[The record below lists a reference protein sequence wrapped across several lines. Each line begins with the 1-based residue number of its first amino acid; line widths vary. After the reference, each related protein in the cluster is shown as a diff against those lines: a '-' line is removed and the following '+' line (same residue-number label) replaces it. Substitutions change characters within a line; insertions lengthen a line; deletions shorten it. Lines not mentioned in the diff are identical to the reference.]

1 MIFAQ
6 SWNMPW
12 FDVSDGRLAYRGRID
27 RAPFDAWIATPEGSN
42 ALAAAA
48 SLMRFKV
55 LGRNRA
61 ARRELWTALS
71 DAARAEPL
79 ASAINAAAGE
89 FLRAMTELP
98 YAAGLPRAQ
107 VGLRRVV
114 VVPRVMIAGRARTA
128 VTPRIANSPTLLEL
142 DTSLVAFFLDEILV
156 QLDHALQRARPTPG
170 RPVHGSQDWACIGI
184 DTRYVWVDP
193 YWSGPGWFGHV
204 FLYEWPQGRIARR
217 DRKGLERAL
226 VDLQEGLS
234 TLSRER
240 RHELVR
246 TAVNQ

>member
-1 MIFAQ
+1 
-6 SWNMPW
+6 MPW

-27 RAPFDAWIATPEGSN
+27 RGPFDAWIATPEGSN
-42 ALAAAA
+42 ALAATA
-48 SLMRFKV
+48 SQMRFKV

-61 ARRELWTALS
+61 ARRDMWNALS

-79 ASAINAAAGE
+79 ASAVNGAAGE

-128 VTPRIANSPTLLEL
+128 VTPKIANSPALLEL
-142 DTSLVAFFLDEILV
+142 DESVVAFFQDEIIV
-156 QLDHALQRARPTPG
+156 QLDHAVQRARPTPT
-170 RPVHGSQDWACIGI
+170 RPVHGSQEWACVGI

-204 FLYEWPQGRIARR
+204 FLYEWPEGRIARR
-217 DRKGLERAL
+217 DRKGVERAL